1 MNCRKEIFCQPVQFY
16 LETFHSNK
24 GNLEKKKDFLLNIY
38 ALHFKKPSLVLLIY
52 NSKLLTYSYKE

>member
-38 ALHFKKPSLVLLIY
+38 ALHFKKPLLVLLIY
-52 NSKLLTYSYKE
+52 N